1 MKTARKSFSNSL
13 TAGKQ
18 YPVVR
23 ESNGNTI
30 IIDDEG
36 FEVGYSDSYFE
47 TSKEIIN
54 PQLEGFFIP
63 DDWQKLSA

>member
-1 MKTARKSFSNSL
+1 MKTARKSFSKSL
-13 TAGKQ
+13 TAGNQ

-23 ESNGNTI
+23 ETNGNTI

-47 TSKEIIN
+47 ATKESIN

>member
-1 MKTARKSFSNSL
+1 MKTALKSFSKSL
-13 TAGKQ
+13 TAGKE

-23 ESNGNTI
+23 ETNGNTI

-47 TSKEIIN
+47 ATNDSIN